1 MYRIL
6 KAIFGPLFR
15 LLFRIQFF
23 GRENVPAEGGYI
35 LVSNHRSGYD
45 PLFIAV
51 GSRRQVHFMAKEELM
66 KIPVVGWIIR
76 KAECFGVSR
85 GSGDTSAVDTA
96 VDYLKKGE
104 VVGIFPEGTRA
115 KPGTILRPKSGVS
128 HIAKMSGAGIL
139 PCAVSIDGKCR
150 LGCRIK
156 VSFGKFIPFE
166 QRGLEGEG
174 ASGLRNATRV
184 MWNQGVLP
192 LLEELEGPA
201 NQ

>member
-104 VVGIFPEGTRA
+104 VVGIFPKA
-115 KPGTILRPKSGVS
+115 PVPSPALF
-128 HIAKMSGAGIL
+128 
-139 PCAVSIDGKCR
+139 CAPS
-150 LGCRIK
+150 
-156 VSFGKFIPFE
+156 
-166 QRGLEGEG
+166 RGFPTL
-174 ASGLRNATRV
+174 
-184 MWNQGVLP
+184 QK
-192 LLEELEGPA
+192 
-201 NQ
+201 

>member
-1 MYRIL
+1 
-6 KAIFGPLFR
+6 
-15 LLFRIQFF
+15 
-23 GRENVPAEGGYI
+23 
-35 LVSNHRSGYD
+35 
-45 PLFIAV
+45 
-51 GSRRQVHFMAKEELM
+51 
-66 KIPVVGWIIR
+66 
-76 KAECFGVSR
+76 
-85 GSGDTSAVDTA
+85 
-96 VDYLKKGE
+96 
-104 VVGIFPEGTRA
+104 
-115 KPGTILRPKSGVS
+115 
-128 HIAKMSGAGIL
+128 MSGAGIL

-166 QRGLEGEG
+166 QLGLEGEG